1 MAKFRLPHEYVMRLN
16 AELRSRHAT
25 WIEGE
30 GPEKISKAFVAAASM
45 ADLFEMRVAELALSQ
60 GGEKVRTLAQ
70 TLLQER
76 RQQAQRLR
84 STLKIASLGDAEH
97 LVPYQLDAR
106 REHLVDRLSDA
117 GDEEDFGALFIRQQR
132 ASHEEAVGI
141 FCFYA
146 VYGENEAL
154 RAFARITLPFLER
167 RLDQVAQL
175 T

>member
-1 MAKFRLPHEYVMRLN
+1 MTKFRLPHEYVMRLN

-30 GPEKISKAFVAAASM
+30 RAEKISRAFVAAASM
-45 ADLFEMRVAELALSQ
+45 ADLFEMRVAELALAQ
-60 GGEKVRTLAQ
+60 GGEKVRPLAQ
-70 TLLQER
+70 SLLQER

-84 STLKIASLGDAEH
+84 STLKIASLGDVDH
-97 LVPYQLDAR
+97 FVPYQLDPR
-106 REHLVDRLSDA
+106 REHLFGKLS
-117 GDEEDFGALFIRQQR
+117 GTSDEEDFGTLFIHQQR
-132 ASHEEAVGI
+132 ASHEEAISI
-141 FCFYA
+141 FCYYA